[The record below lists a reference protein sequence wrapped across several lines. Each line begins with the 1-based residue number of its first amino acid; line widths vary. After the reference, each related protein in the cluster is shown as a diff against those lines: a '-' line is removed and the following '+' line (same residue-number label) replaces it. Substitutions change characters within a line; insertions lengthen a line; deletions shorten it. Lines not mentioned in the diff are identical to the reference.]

1 MSTVLLVDDNR
12 AFVENFEEILSAEGY
27 AVRSAGTVEAA
38 RAAAQTGFQV
48 ALVDVRLPDG
58 DGVECAAHLKQ
69 SWPEAEVILLTGFA
83 SLESAQAAVRA
94 GAWAYLTKPCATPD
108 LLLAVGQ
115 AVRHIDEKAEL
126 RKRAQQLE
134 RLATIGQLSASLS
147 HEIKNPLNAAAL
159 QLSLLERRVRKL
171 EGATQETLLGPLGLV
186 QHEIGRLNE
195 MLEGF
200 LQYARPREL
209 SARPVD
215 AGTLAAHVIDLL
227 RPQAEHLGVH
237 LEGKVPQGV
246 MVAGDA
252 SRLQQALLNL
262 TLNAIQAV
270 PRDGWVRIEVV
281 GGDPVELRV
290 EDSGDGVP
298 EALRERMFEPFFTTK
313 AGGSGLGLPLTHAIA
328 MQHGGDLTEES
339 RDAGACFVLRLP
351 ALRSGD

>member
-1 MSTVLLVDDNR
+1 MSTVLLVDDNA
-12 AFVENFEEILSAEGY
+12 AFVENFEEILSNEGY
-27 AVRSAGTVEAA
+27 AVRSAGSCAAA
-38 RAAAQTGFQV
+38 RAEAAAGFQV

-58 DGVECAAHLKQ
+58 DGVEFAAALKRA
-69 SWPEAEVILLTGFA
+69 WPEAEIILLTGFA

-115 AVRHIDEKAEL
+115 ARRHIDEKAEL
-126 RKRAQQLE
+126 RKRAQQAE

-171 EGATQETLLGPLGLV
+171 EVASQTTLLEPLGLV

-209 SARPVD
+209 YGRLVD
-215 AGTLAAHVIDLL
+215 AGTLAGHVIDLL
-227 RPQAEHLGVH
+227 RPQAEQLGVR
-237 LEGKVPQGV
+237 LDARIAQG
-246 MVAGDA
+246 ATLSGDA

-262 TLNAIQAV
+262 TLNAIQAT
-270 PRDGWVRIEVV
+270 PRGGWVRVEVTA
-281 GGDPVELRV
+281 GDLVEIRV
-290 EDSGDGVP
+290 EDNGPGVP
-298 EALRERMFEPFFTTK
+298 EAMRERIFEPFFTTK
-313 AGGSGLGLPLTHAIA
+313 AGGSGLGLPLSHAIA
-328 MQHGGDLTEES
+328 LQHGGDLLVEQGA
-339 RDAGACFVLRLP
+339 AGACFVMRLP
-351 ALRSGD
+351 ASGLRS